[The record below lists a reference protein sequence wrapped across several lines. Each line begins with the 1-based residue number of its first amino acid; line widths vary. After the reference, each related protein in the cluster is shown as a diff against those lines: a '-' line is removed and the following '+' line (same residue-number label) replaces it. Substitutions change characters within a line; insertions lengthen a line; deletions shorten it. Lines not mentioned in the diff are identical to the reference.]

1 MQDAL
6 SKARGKL
13 IPVSAVVHRGLP
25 HFSSLSVLGDVGGQ
39 ERDSRQNQGP
49 GDKTTFLLP
58 FTTTLDYLLFNPKKH
73 NVVCGKKTNFTALLQ
88 LCKFSLTMR
97 PNNKKCGEV
106 NMSEN
111 FR

>member
-73 NVVCGKKTNFTALLQ
+73 NAVCGKKTNFTALLQ